1 MRTSAFSIA
10 IVLQLFVATAA
21 WAETWDCEI
30 LPKEQKEEVDPQ
42 SGTRVIFVTT
52 NPAVDTNFY
61 FHERCFLHDDRLMLF
76 NSQRP
81 GHGGLMGYLTE
92 TGELV
97 RLTPASGKG
106 VGSPV
111 ASRKGDRLY
120 GFRGDSIYE
129 WIVDLRT
136 TPHTAV
142 SVTER
147 KLVDL
152 PEGMHPQTGLNE
164 NSDATMLAFGCG
176 RDDENYLGFFDLVG
190 GKVLPAVRVPF
201 KPGHLQCH
209 WQRPDMVSICQVYG
223 TDVAPLDPN
232 VPRHARIWTMSVG
245 SRAPVPAF
253 YQVPGEI
260 ATHECWWVNDQ
271 MTFIGG
277 FHHDNNREEGAVKV
291 LDFKTGE
298 IRVIGQGAW
307 VEGMS
312 GKELAQYNWWH
323 AAGSP
328 DGRWVAAD
336 NWHGIVALFNAKTT
350 EKKILVTGHRTY
362 GSGQHLHVGWD
373 TKGRYVEFTSNK
385 LGNPDVCLVAVPQE

>member
-1 MRTSAFSIA
+1 M
-10 IVLQLFVATAA
+10 VLICRCREPQLPVY
-21 WAETWDCEI
+21 WGNR
-30 LPKEQKEEVDPQ
+30 KEEADPQ
-42 SGTRVIFVTT
+42 SGARVFYVTT

-129 WIVDLRT
+129 WVVDLRT

-176 RDDENYLGFFDLVG
+176 RDDEN
-190 GKVLPAVRVPF
+190 
-201 KPGHLQCH
+201 
-209 WQRPDMVSICQVYG
+209 I
-223 TDVAPLDPN
+223 
-232 VPRHARIWTMSVG
+232 
-245 SRAPVPAF
+245 
-253 YQVPGEI
+253 
-260 ATHECWWVNDQ
+260 
-271 MTFIGG
+271 
-277 FHHDNNREEGAVKV
+277 
-291 LDFKTGE
+291 
-298 IRVIGQGAW
+298 
-307 VEGMS
+307 
-312 GKELAQYNWWH
+312 
-323 AAGSP
+323 
-328 DGRWVAAD
+328 
-336 NWHGIVALFNAKTT
+336 
-350 EKKILVTGHRTY
+350 
-362 GSGQHLHVGWD
+362 
-373 TKGRYVEFTSNK
+373 
-385 LGNPDVCLVAVPQE
+385 